1 MFLLY
6 LGVLDPEELS
16 SIIEGVEKDEKHTL
30 PAIKED
36 LYMSCES
43 ISTLGSD
50 SLTLESVEADLFEDI
65 RASIQKS
72 GKTPDVACGRNKVT
86 LGVAGLQTDDC
97 KEALPEIVEDV
108 HRSCESISTLES
120 DSLTLESMEANLFD
134 DIRASIQKS
143 SKSSKMVN
151 RSSPVSSGVVGPQT
165 AGGIFFFTHSKYCI
179 VFCYLGKKL
188 KCVC

>member
-16 SIIEGVEKDEKHTL
+16 SIIEGVEKDEKHAL

-65 RASIQKS
+65 RASIQKFS
-72 GKTPDVACGRNKVT
+72 SAKTK
-86 LGVAGLQTDDC
+86 Q
-97 KEALPEIVEDV
+97 
-108 HRSCESISTLES
+108 
-120 DSLTLESMEANLFD
+120 
-134 DIRASIQKS
+134 DIPKS
-143 SKSSKMVN
+143 SKS
-151 RSSPVSSGVVGPQT
+151 
-165 AGGIFFFTHSKYCI
+165 
-179 VFCYLGKKL
+179 
-188 KCVC
+188 